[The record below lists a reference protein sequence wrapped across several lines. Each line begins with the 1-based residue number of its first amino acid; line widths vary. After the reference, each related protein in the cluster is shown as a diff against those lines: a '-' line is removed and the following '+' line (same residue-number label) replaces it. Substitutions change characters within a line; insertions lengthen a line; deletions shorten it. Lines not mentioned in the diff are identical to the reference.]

1 MRRVSAFDVVVM
13 ACGLALIALAAQNL
27 GPALAAARGDG
38 TPGTF
43 TAAQVECIS
52 HPGHE
57 QCTWMGEFRSDDGTV
72 RRAGIGFY
80 GSDRAMF
87 APGRHSRAFD
97 TGRPG
102 HVYGPG
108 GSNEWIVVALLMAA
122 GAALAAWPLVRRR
135 GRARQLQES

>member
-13 ACGLALIALAAQNL
+13 ACGLLLIVLAAQNL
-27 GPALAAARGDG
+27 GAALAAARGDG

-43 TAAQVECIS
+43 TAARVECVL

-57 QCTWMGEFRSDDGTV
+57 QCTWVGEFRSDDGTV
-72 RRAGIGFY
+72 RRDGVGFY

-87 APGRHSRAFD
+87 TPGRHSRAFD

-122 GAALAAWPLVRRR
+122 GAGLMAWPLRRR
-135 GRARQLQES
+135 RARQLQES